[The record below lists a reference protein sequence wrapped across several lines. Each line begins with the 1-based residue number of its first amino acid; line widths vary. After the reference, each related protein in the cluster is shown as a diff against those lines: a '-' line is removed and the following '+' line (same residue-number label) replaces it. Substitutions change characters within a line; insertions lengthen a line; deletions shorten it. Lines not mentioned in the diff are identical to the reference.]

1 MLAPMRWLPVSFCF
15 VMAVACT
22 SPQPVPFDGTG
33 VALGLT
39 NRTNDTVCFLF
50 LSSPGEERWTDDILG
65 SATIASSA
73 THTVRVPRGIWDLRA
88 ENCAHELMGILRGAR
103 ITRATTLVLQ

>member
-1 MLAPMRWLPVSFCF
+1 MLARMRWLLVF
-15 VMAVACT
+15 VLAAVMLACA

-39 NRTNDTVCFLF
+39 NRTSDTVCFLF
-50 LSSPGEERWTDDILG
+50 LSSPGDERWTDDILG
-65 SATIASSA
+65 SSTIASGA
-73 THTVRVPRGIWDLRA
+73 THTIRVPRGMWDLRA
-88 ENCAHELMGILRGAR
+88 ENCAHELMGVLRGAR